1 MIYAVSFSGTFHDC
15 DPEYYCGAYSTKAKA
30 EQYIK
35 KSILLEL
42 ENFFGSQIIKVNNK
56 TNLKKL
62 SIKKLLKIYQK
73 HTDTSY
79 VIKKFPMISTKTVYS
94 LEYSS
99 PNNSADLLGIFD
111 SFENAKKRAAQIM
124 LEDLRQY
131 YLDKDEFLDEKS
143 MSILDIISCHKK
155 IFMGEINL
163 SINTLKVDSD
173 FIYQRL

>member
-1 MIYAVSFSGTFHDC
+1 
-15 DPEYYCGAYSTKAKA
+15 
-30 EQYIK
+30 
-35 KSILLEL
+35 
-42 ENFFGSQIIKVNNK
+42 
-56 TNLKKL
+56 
-62 SIKKLLKIYQK
+62 
-73 HTDTSY
+73 
-79 VIKKFPMISTKTVYS
+79 MISTKTVYS